1 MEERHI
7 FGSGFAVHETLEP
20 YIKEFSPVSERIAVL
35 RVDTKP
41 LNIVLVCAHA
51 PTETGDEDIKDAF
64 YEELA
69 HTYDNLPGNVIK
81 LVIGNL
87 NANCGIEII
96 FNPTIGSES
105 LHETSNVN
113 GLRLIFFAAAKN
125 MAISSTTFLHK
136 TIHKATWKS
145 PDGITTNQIDHL
157 FIQKRFRSFI
167 KYIRS
172 YRGTEC
178 DTDHFLVVAKFEL
191 KLQSRK
197 QLEKGNSRKINLEM
211 LKDEEIQQK
220 YSKSIGEYVKSV
232 KLNNIDEDWDKVSK
246 AIKQIVV
253 EDIGMIRNKK
263 KKWYNEDCRKAIRKR
278 QTAREYYIK
287 EDSTDTKRVFILE
300 RKMCKRVLQREK
312 RKYLSEIL
320 QETERNCLIGSVRN
334 FFKTIKQYKT
344 FNPSLKTIKN
354 RQGVILM
361 DPKEKA
367 DRWKEYFTELLNADI
382 PDNSTRWKNIHGA
395 EPMVSKVTRE
405 DNKYSIFPY
414 CYS

>member
-20 YIKEFSPVSERIAVL
+20 YIKEFNPVSERIAVL

-41 LNIVLVCAHA
+41 LNIVLVCTHA
-51 PTETGDEDIKDAF
+51 PTKTGDKDFKDAF

-81 LVIGNL
+81 LVVGDL
-87 NANCGIEII
+87 NAKCEREIQ
-96 FNPTIGSES
+96 FKPTIGSES
-105 LHETSNVN
+105 LHETN
-113 GLRLIFFAAAKN
+113 
-125 MAISSTTFLHK
+125 
-136 TIHKATWKS
+136 
-145 PDGITTNQIDHL
+145 
-157 FIQKRFRSFI
+157 
-167 KYIRS
+167 
-172 YRGTEC
+172 
-178 DTDHFLVVAKFEL
+178 HFLVVAKFEL

-220 YSKSIGEYVKSV
+220 YSKSIGEYVKSME
-232 KLNNIDEDWDKVSK
+232 LNNIDEDWDKVSK
-246 AIKQIVV
+246 AIKQIAV
-253 EDIGMIRNKK
+253 ESIGMIRNKK
-263 KKWYNEDCRKAIRKR
+263 KKWYNENCRKAIRKR
-278 QTAREYYIK
+278 QTARENYIK
-287 EDSTDTKRVFILE
+287 EYK
-300 RKMCKRVLQREK
+300 K

-320 QETERNCLIGSVRN
+320 QEAERNCSMESVRN

-354 RQGVILM
+354 RHGVILM

-382 PDNSTRWKNIHGA
+382 QDNSTRRKNIHGA
-395 EPMVSKVTRE
+395 EPMVSEVTRE
-405 DNKYSIFPY
+405 EVNEAIKDLKNWKSPAQLKEDLGPLKIEFGGQYVD
-414 CYS
+414 